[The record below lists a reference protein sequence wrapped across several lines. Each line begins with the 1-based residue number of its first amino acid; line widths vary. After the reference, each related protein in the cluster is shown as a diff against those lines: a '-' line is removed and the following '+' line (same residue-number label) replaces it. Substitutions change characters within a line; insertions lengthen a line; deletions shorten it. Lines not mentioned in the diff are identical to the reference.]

1 MPEFQ
6 SSRWIGLLGSW
17 NQCHRE
23 REREREG
30 IDLIFS
36 VVTWRS
42 ISTQSHDGKIATLHS
57 THGTGCVYELAQ
69 DLIWQV
75 RHREKGTC
83 CYGLNVHE
91 RRADLCTRHM
101 NVKCHIQSCKW
112 YMKFHFLIANLR
124 EVELWWQLVFHYR
137 DPISNMFG
145 SPQHNV
151 VNKHHRHNSYKAGWH
166 YNICSTVY
174 TTLHSGDL
182 QVHKYLQ
189 MENCMFFKGK
199 ETRSSDRKLLQSTS

>member
-42 ISTQSHDGKIATLHS
+42 ISTQSYMYVGKIATLHS
-57 THGTGCVYELAQ
+57 AHGTGCVYGLAQ

-75 RHREKGTC
+75 GHREKGTC

-91 RRADLCTRHM
+91 RRADLCTMHM

-112 YMKFHFLIANLR
+112 YLKFHFLIANLR
-124 EVELWWQLVFHYR
+124 EVEVWWQLVFHHR
-137 DPISNMFG
+137 DPIGNMLG

-166 YNICSTVY
+166 YNICSTV
-174 TTLHSGDL
+174 
-182 QVHKYLQ
+182 
-189 MENCMFFKGK
+189 
-199 ETRSSDRKLLQSTS
+199 